1 VWLNVIG
8 WTATAVFSS
17 SYFFKE
23 AATLRTHSGG
33 HRIPLGA
40 VRDIDPLGACG
51 RRKPYRRGCG
61 GLHVATAGVGPEILR
76 RITDNVAR
84 LAETAYHDRGRTQS
98 IWLNPRIHQ
107 NDAEW

>member
-40 VRDIDPLGACG
+40 VRDIDPLSACG
-51 RRKPYRRGCG
+51 RRKPYRRRRGR
-61 GLHVATAGVGPEILR
+61 LHIATTGVGPEILR
-76 RITDNVAR
+76 RITCNFAR
-84 LAETAYHDRGRTQS
+84 LAATASHDQDERCQIG
-98 IWLNPRIHQ
+98 
-107 NDAEW
+107 